1 MKKISPILLGLSL
14 AVAGSSL
21 AAAQQDATSPTAVPK
36 VLQITREFVKPGKGG
51 ALHDRSESVFVQAM
65 ARAKWPTHYMAMCSL
80 TGKSRCLYITPYDS
94 FAAWQK
100 DTDSVAKDK
109 TLSAELDKAEAADGE
124 LLDSFDQSVLRY
136 DEDLS
141 YHAAGDIA
149 HARYMEITEFH
160 VRPGHGK
167 DWSDL
172 VKTVIATEQKAGTN
186 AHWAM
191 FHMEYGGPGGTYLL
205 FSSDK
210 SMAEIDSGFA
220 DGKKF
225 AAAMGADG
233 MKKLDALVASTVEST
248 NQQLFAFNPR
258 QSYPPDAWVKEDP
271 DFWKPN
277 AAAPAMTMKK
287 PAMTMK
293 KAKP

>member
-1 MKKISPILLGLSL
+1 MNKISPILLGFSL
-14 AVAGSSL
+14 AVAGSSI
-21 AAAQQDATSPTAVPK
+21 AAPQQGATSPPAVPK
-36 VLQITREFVKPGKGG
+36 VLQITREFVKPGKTG
-51 ALHDRSESVFVQAM
+51 AAHDRSESVFVQAM
-65 ARAKWPTHYMAMCSL
+65 ARAKWPTHYFAMCSL
-80 TGKSRCLYITPYDS
+80 TGKARCIYVTPYDS
-94 FAAWQK
+94 FEAWEK
-100 DTDSVAKDK
+100 DTQAQEKDK
-109 TLSAELDKAEAADGE
+109 TLSAELDRATAADGE
-124 LLDSFDQSVLRY
+124 LLDSVDQAVLHY

-172 VKTVIATEQKAGTN
+172 VKMAISASEKAGTA

-205 FSSDK
+205 FSRHK

-225 AAAMGADG
+225 ETAMGEDG
-233 MKKLDALVASTVEST
+233 MKKFAALEASTVESS

-258 QSYPPDAWVKEDP
+258 QSYPPDAWIKANP
-271 DFWKPN
+271 DFWKPTT
-277 AAAPAMTMKK
+277 AAAPAAK
-287 PAMTMK
+287 PAAAEK